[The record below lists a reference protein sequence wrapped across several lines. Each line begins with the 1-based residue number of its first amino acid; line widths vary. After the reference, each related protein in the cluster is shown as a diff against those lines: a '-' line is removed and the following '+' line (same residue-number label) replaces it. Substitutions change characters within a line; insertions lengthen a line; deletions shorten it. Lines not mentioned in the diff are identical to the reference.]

1 MEFDAN
7 LKYHTTLVADD
18 EFLLTGALD
27 YIGIYVIA
35 AAFNSPLCSKNYKSL
50 HDYTN
55 QNQSFYKL
63 FFSTF
68 LRKGQSHTSII
79 KIR

>member
-27 YIGIYVIA
+27 YSLCTETVRPDIKYKYNLDIYG
-35 AAFNSPLCSKNYKSL
+35 
-50 HDYTN
+50 
-55 QNQSFYKL
+55 
-63 FFSTF
+63 
-68 LRKGQSHTSII
+68 LR
-79 KIR
+79 

>member
-7 LKYHTTLVADD
+7 LKDHTTLVADD

-35 AAFNSPLCSKNYKSL
+35 AAFNSPLCSRNYKLL
-50 HDYTN
+50 HD
-55 QNQSFYKL
+55 
-63 FFSTF
+63 
-68 LRKGQSHTSII
+68 HT
-79 KIR
+79 K

>member
-27 YIGIYVIA
+27 YIGMYYVIA

-50 HDYTN
+50 HDYAN
-55 QNQSFYKL
+55 QNQ
-63 FFSTF
+63 TF
-68 LRKGQSHTSII
+68 
-79 KIR
+79 

>member
-27 YIGIYVIA
+27 YIGIYYVIA
-35 AAFNSPLCSKNYKSL
+35 ATFNSPLCSTNYKLL
-50 HDYTN
+50 HDYT
-55 QNQSFYKL
+55 K
-63 FFSTF
+63 
-68 LRKGQSHTSII
+68 
-79 KIR
+79 